1 MNQTDRQTGHKTSTK
16 RYHVYGLG
24 AALVDTEIEVSDAD
38 LVAMQVEKGV
48 MTLVD
53 EERQHQLLQH
63 LSGHLVHS
71 RRASGGSAAN
81 SIIGVSQFGGR
92 AYYSCKVADD
102 ENGHFYLQDMQAAG
116 VDCFV
121 DRTTLQG
128 ITGKCLVLITP
139 DAERTMNTFL
149 GASATLAVADLEP
162 DAIVASEYLY
172 LEGYLV
178 TSPDGRAAAIH
189 AREIAEAN
197 GVKTALS
204 FSDPGI
210 VAHFKSGLQEMIGER
225 IDLLFCNQHE
235 AMSWAGTDNLDSAIA
250 ALKTIANQFAITLGA
265 DGALLF
271 DGVQTHRIAAF
282 PVQAVDTNGAGDMFA
297 GAFLYAITRGLD
309 FPTAGKLASLS
320 AATVVSDYGPRLTR
334 TQQQSILEQLQ
345 LG

>member
-1 MNQTDRQTGHKTSTK
+1 MK

-24 AALVDTEIEVSDAD
+24 AALVDTEIEVTDTD
-38 LVAMQVEKGV
+38 LNAMQVEKGV

-53 EERQHQLLQH
+53 EVRQLELLQH

-92 AYYSCKVADD
+92 AYYSCRVADD
-102 ENGHFYLQDMQAAG
+102 ENGHFYLEDMQAAG
-116 VDCFV
+116 VDCFQ
-121 DRTTLQG
+121 DRSNMHG
-128 ITGKCLVLITP
+128 ITGKCLVMITP

-149 GASATLAVADLEP
+149 GASAALSSSDLEP
-162 DAIVASEYLY
+162 DAIIASEYLY

-178 TSPDGRAAAIH
+178 TSPDGRAAAIR
-189 AREIAEAN
+189 AREIAAQN

-210 VAHFKSGLQEMIGER
+210 VAHFKTGLQEMIGQR
-225 IDLLFCNQHE
+225 IDLVFCNQHE
-235 AMSWAGTDNLDSAIA
+235 ALSWANTKDLDTAVA
-250 ALKTIANQFAITLGA
+250 ALKSAAHQFAITLGG

-271 DGVQTHRIAAF
+271 DGECTHRVAAF
-282 PVQAVDTNGAGDMFA
+282 PVKPIDTNGAGDMFA
-297 GAFLYAITRGLD
+297 GAFLYGITHGLD

-334 TQQQSILEQLQ
+334 AQQQQILRQLQ
-345 LG
+345 LQA